1 MASSRSV
8 GATQQSNNKRELLMM
23 PPTQHQA
30 ATKYTE
36 SFEEWFAGFDI
47 PDYGLRLFDDQP
59 RSQMPVSYLFLGIHL
74 PGTVSNHCPPSQA
87 SVSNRCPRC
96 AEQGI
101 ETFVMK
107 GKHCPRCGHP
117 C

>member
-1 MASSRSV
+1 MASSRVS
-8 GATQQSNNKRELLMM
+8 GASRQSNSKRELLMM
-23 PPTQHQA
+23 PPTQHQVA
-30 ATKYTE
+30 KRNTE

-47 PDYGLRLFDDQP
+47 PDHGLRMFDDQP
-59 RSQMPVSYLFLGIHL
+59 RDQMP
-74 PGTVSNHCPPSQA
+74 A
-87 SVSNRCPRC
+87 SVSNLCPRC
-96 AEQGI
+96 AEQGV